1 MLCVSTL
8 RRVGGLLMFLLAG
21 AEAWHCAPPPR
32 VPEVALVAFESGG
45 QKYRLRS
52 VYSPRGGESFNE
64 LIGPQCVVRDND
76 QDGVLDAII
85 LGECSLA
92 EVQRIYEEAL
102 STLAAQNRLRQVE
115 PVGRVFRHDTGR
127 FSYQL
132 KTVQAQG
139 GRHVNEFVVTR
150 SGSPFSPSLAVG
162 LDEDADGFLDNLV
175 KGTLPLSEVQRMYQ
189 ECIELGVRQQ
199 RLVRMEGRVLVKQ

>member
-8 RRVGGLLMFLLAG
+8 RRAGGLLMFLLAG

-32 VPEVALVAFESGG
+32 GPEVALVAFESGG
-45 QKYRLRS
+45 QRYRLRS

-76 QDGVLDAII
+76 QDGVLDALV

-92 EVQRIYEEAL
+92 EAQRVYEEAL
-102 STLAAQNRLRQVE
+102 STLAAQNRLRHVQ
-115 PVGRVFRHDTGR
+115 PVGRVYRRDTGQ

-132 KTVQAQG
+132 KTLQAEA
-139 GRHVNEFVVTR
+139 GRYVNEFVVTR
-150 SGSPFSPSLAVG
+150 SGSTFSPSLAVAV
-162 LDEDADGFLDNLV
+162 DEDADGFLDNLV

-189 ECIELGVRQQ
+189 QCIELGFRQQ
-199 RLVRMEGRVLVKQ
+199 RLMRMEGKVLVK